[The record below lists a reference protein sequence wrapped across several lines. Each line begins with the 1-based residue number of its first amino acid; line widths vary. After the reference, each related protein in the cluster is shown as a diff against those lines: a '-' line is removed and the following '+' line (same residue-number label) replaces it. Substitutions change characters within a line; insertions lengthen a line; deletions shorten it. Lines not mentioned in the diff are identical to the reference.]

1 MKWCKAIIKCVILHV
16 KRKKY
21 YFSLFL
27 PYFWFLIKY
36 KMATMF
42 GDVTDLPPHHSPSL
56 YHGEDMTAC
65 TFRNVTDEKRHNV

>member
-1 MKWCKAIIKCVILHV
+1 MKWCKAIIKCGILHV

-42 GDVTDLPPHHSPSL
+42 GDVTDLPPPPPSSL
-56 YHGEDMTAC
+56 YHCEGMTAC
-65 TFRNVTDEKRHNV
+65 TFRNVTDE

>member
-1 MKWCKAIIKCVILHV
+1 MKWCKAIIKCGILHV

-36 KMATMF
+36 KVATMF
-42 GDVTDLPPHHSPSL
+42 GVVKDPPPPPSSL
-56 YHGEDMTAC
+56 YHCEGMTAC
-65 TFRNVTDEKRHNV
+65 TFRNVTDE

>member
-1 MKWCKAIIKCVILHV
+1 MKWCKAIIKCGILHV

-42 GDVTDLPPHHSPSL
+42 GDVTDLPPPQFL
-56 YHGEDMTAC
+56 VPLWGYDC
-65 TFRNVTDEKRHNV
+65 VYI

>member
-1 MKWCKAIIKCVILHV
+1 MKWCKAIIKCGILHV

-42 GDVTDLPPHHSPSL
+42 GDVTDLPPPPL
-56 YHGEDMTAC
+56 FLVPLWGYDC
-65 TFRNVTDEKRHNV
+65 VYI

>member
-1 MKWCKAIIKCVILHV
+1 MKWCKAIIKCGILHV

-42 GDVTDLPPHHSPSL
+42 GDVTDLSPPRPL
-56 YHGEDMTAC
+56 FLVPLWGYDC
-65 TFRNVTDEKRHNV
+65 VYI

>member
-1 MKWCKAIIKCVILHV
+1 MKWCKAIIKCGILHV

-42 GDVTDLPPHHSPSL
+42 GDVTDLPPPSSL
-56 YHGEDMTAC
+56 YHCEGMTAC
-65 TFRNVTDEKRHNV
+65 TFINVTDE

>member
-1 MKWCKAIIKCVILHV
+1 MKWCKAIIKCGILHV

-42 GDVTDLPPHHSPSL
+42 GDVTDLSPPAPSSL
-56 YHGEDMTAC
+56 YHCEVMTAC
-65 TFRNVTDEKRHNV
+65 TFRNVTDE

>member
-1 MKWCKAIIKCVILHV
+1 MKWCKAIIKCGILHV

-42 GDVTDLPPHHSPSL
+42 GDVTDLPPPPNSL
-56 YHGEDMTAC
+56 YHCEGMTAC
-65 TFRNVTDEKRHNV
+65 TFRNVTDE